1 MSSVPLRDSQT
12 DRRSSTSKLVKFL
25 NGSADGLTSRKVHL
39 EGNWRKILRRRIV
52 EVIRSLPM
60 QIQWKELNWR
70 NSVYSDFIW
79 YWSAK
84 CWPTVSLPHLAERH
98 FLFSESAIHYVLFF
112 QLMPLDG
119 MLDDPATKAAS
130 EPSPPS
136 FPMQMRRT
144 RITTSAAKSSLSI
157 LSRCNPLD
165 KSRENACHIMS
176 HHFDIQ

>member
-1 MSSVPLRDSQT
+1 MEENLAT
-12 DRRSSTSKLVKFL
+12 KNRRS
-25 NGSADGLTSRKVHL
+25 H
-39 EGNWRKILRRRIV
+39 
-52 EVIRSLPM
+52 
-60 QIQWKELNWR
+60 QIAANA
-70 NSVYSDFIW
+70 NSVER
-79 YWSAK
+79 
-84 CWPTVSLPHLAERH
+84 VELAEFSIFGLYMTFKCQVVTDS
-98 FLFSESAIHYVLFF
+98 FLSSESAIHYVLFF